1 MAENGAPC
9 KDGTHNPGIKGRQS
23 KFNFAKEK
31 SVKKFLI
38 LILVVGLF
46 SIPLVAQ
53 DYPKAEVF
61 GGYQYLHL
69 GGSGTDVN
77 ANGWNASLTGNFNSW
92 FGVAADFSGAYK
104 TISGV
109 DTKVYSYAGGPVVN
123 LNSGGKVNPFVH
135 ALFGGAHASASLSG
149 VGSASQNGFTMM
161 FGGGADVK
169 VNQVLAVRVIQADW
183 VYYRFSGDSE
193 SHNARISAGI
203 VLRF

>member
-1 MAENGAPC
+1 MQRFFML
-9 KDGTHNPGIKGRQS
+9 T
-23 KFNFAKEK
+23 
-31 SVKKFLI
+31 VFLGV
-38 LILVVGLF
+38 LSF
-46 SIPLVAQ
+46 PLMAQ
-53 DYPKAEVF
+53 DHPKAEVF

-69 GGSGTDVN
+69 GGSGTDIN

-104 TISGV
+104 TISGI
-109 DTKVYSYAGGPVVN
+109 DTKVYTYAGGPVVS

-149 VGSASQNGFTMM
+149 VGSGSTNGFTMM

-169 VNQVLAVRVIQADW
+169 LNAVLAVRLVQADW
-183 VYYRFSGDSE
+183 VYYRFSGNSE
-193 SHNARISAGI
+193 SHNVRVSAGI